1 MSDRSIP
8 FIVTIAILALMFAW
22 VQLLNFAFP
31 RWRRSLKRRLLRSM
45 HLHRGRR
52 RASFRTPPRQSNAD
66 RGASIPRSSRRLKDQ
81 SRDLLQALSA
91 VGERAVSRS
100 QPTIQRVPSDLE

>member
-1 MSDRSIP
+1 MSDISIP
-8 FIVTIAILALMFAW
+8 LIVTVAILALMFAW

-31 RWRRSLKRRLLRSM
+31 RWRRSLKRRLLRSIY
-45 HLHRGRR
+45 LHRGRR
-52 RASFRTPPRQSNAD
+52 RGSYRIPSRQSIAE
-66 RGASIPRSSRRLKDQ
+66 RGHSVPHRLKGQ
-81 SRDLLQALSA
+81 SRDLLHALSA